1 MRDLRKFLAY
11 NSMKFRAKKR
21 GFLKITHCN
30 CMKNLLLFFLNLLD
44 SRKKFN
50 FFTKILQFK
59 HESITKRNKNQK
71 EGGYNFA
78 LFLI

>member
-1 MRDLRKFLAY
+1 
-11 NSMKFRAKKR
+11 
-21 GFLKITHCN
+21 
-30 CMKNLLLFFLNLLD
+30 MKNLLLFFLNLLD

-71 EGGYNFA
+71 EGGGLQFC
-78 LFLI
+78 LIFNLTCKRRICSNK